1 MKPVLSV
8 IVPVYKAEAY
18 LPRCI
23 ESILAQT
30 FTDYEL
36 LLIDDGSPDDCGR
49 ICDEYAR
56 KDMRVRVFHQDNKGA
71 SAACNLGIDSA
82 FGRYLV
88 FVDSDDWVLPNY
100 LHDLY
105 EDVCAH
111 SGVGLIIH
119 GLMKVDSHKKK
130 LGELV
135 LPDTYL
141 PADRIYEA
149 FGESKIAEMG
159 YQAGK
164 IYDKSVFDAHHI
176 RFNENIHFRQDLLL
190 MYSYLFFCDYIYC
203 RHVINYVYAIHNSS
217 QSGGHLNPFE
227 TEFRGLTTFLRM
239 WECIKE
245 KWNVHNETYI
255 KFLLLFPFQRALK
268 TNYQPYYSVNRK
280 TRINHLRKLV
290 DIIGNEL
297 YICTQTG
304 YKIDGFGGLL
314 LKYRLFAC
322 YDRFISLM
330 FRFPI
335 RRFLYDSIRA
345 LGKDY

>member
-149 FGESKIAEMG
+149 FGKVRLQKWAIKLVRYMINLFLTHIISVSMKTFIS
-159 YQAGK
+159 GK
-164 IYDKSVFDAHHI
+164 ICYSCIHICFSVI
-176 RFNENIHFRQDLLL
+176 
-190 MYSYLFFCDYIYC
+190 
-203 RHVINYVYAIHNSS
+203 
-217 QSGGHLNPFE
+217 
-227 TEFRGLTTFLRM
+227 TFIVGM
-239 WECIKE
+239 
-245 KWNVHNETYI
+245 
-255 KFLLLFPFQRALK
+255 
-268 TNYQPYYSVNRK
+268 
-280 TRINHLRKLV
+280 
-290 DIIGNEL
+290 
-297 YICTQTG
+297 
-304 YKIDGFGGLL
+304 
-314 LKYRLFAC
+314 
-322 YDRFISLM
+322 
-330 FRFPI
+330 
-335 RRFLYDSIRA
+335 
-345 LGKDY
+345 